1 MIHFTNRT
9 PTIAQIYQY
18 TYSNPKVR
26 NRFEYMER
34 DVLKTRIKIT
44 KRLVYRKN
52 KESKT
57 MTPDEL
63 ICVESVSTPQYYP
76 YNKVKTKGAK
86 KQRKIHHQ
94 YDCFFAF
101 SKDEDGNYSFWN
113 SRVIFHIGS
122 YKKYPKEIPQS
133 KTGTIHK
140 STKERLERKYKKL
153 PQKQKDEMIKKEI
166 SRIKKRAKYICDS
179 DYVGGELHVNG
190 DFYFRCNPLLLKFD
204 ASYGR
209 VFHTEIPDGIL
220 YPFLPKHGIA
230 VVNFLLRKGII
241 KYK

>member
-1 MIHFTNRT
+1 MIRFTSRT
-9 PTIAQIYQY
+9 PKICDIYNY
-18 TYSNPKVR
+18 TYSNKQTYS
-26 NRFEYMER
+26 RFLNCDR
-34 DVLKTRIKIT
+34 DILKTKIKIE
-44 KRLVYRKN
+44 RRFIYRKSSN
-52 KESKT
+52 GINQPTENLIIHSES
-57 MTPDEL
+57 
-63 ICVESVSTPQYYP
+63 CPQYYP

-113 SRVIFHIGS
+113 SQVIFHIGS

-133 KTGTIHK
+133 KTATIHK
-140 STKERLERKYKKL
+140 STRERLERKYKKL

-166 SRIKKRAKYICDS
+166 LRIKKHASYICDS
-179 DYVGGELHVNG
+179 DYIGGELHING

-204 ASYGR
+204 ASYGK
-209 VFHTEIPDGIL
+209 VYYSEAPDGIL
-220 YPFLPKHGIA
+220 YPFFPKHAIA
-230 VVNFLLRKGII
+230 CINFLLRKGII